1 MQFLNCVYSDK
12 YTFISIKFLNYQLKE
27 FYFNY
32 RTKSDKNCQWDKT
45 NNQINIIFVVLL
57 VICKFL
63 CE

>member
-32 RTKSDKNCQWDKT
+32 RTKSDKNC
-45 NNQINIIFVVLL
+45 
-57 VICKFL
+57 
-63 CE
+63 